1 MCGCCV
7 RDAVVEALAQY
18 ACVSYVCF
26 YVCAYVHVNV
36 CLCGC
41 SPSKGPSSSGKKD
54 DDGEEIIISEE
65 CTDSALLLLE
75 RLSRDKVGARGLAE
89 QAMCSEPVVEC
100 VAVAWWGD
108 ACVGRALHA
117 RSSCVSCSWMAG
129 LPRCR
134 VRVPYPCSRRG

>member
-1 MCGCCV
+1 MCAGCNGRGTCSV
-7 RDAVVEALAQY
+7 CSFC
-18 ACVSYVCF
+18 ACE
-26 YVCAYVHVNV
+26 HVNV

-89 QAMCSEPVVEC
+89 QAMCIDAVVEC

-108 ACVGRALHA
+108 ACVGRALKGR
-117 RSSCVSCSWMAG
+117 RSRLKRSWMAG
-129 LPRCR
+129 LARCR
-134 VRVPYPCSRRG
+134 VRVPFPCSPRG